1 MIAENDLLYS
11 DTEVAL
17 RSSLRGFLDSQNA
30 VERAIGQFDEPQ
42 PYDEAMWK
50 QLVSMGLVGLL
61 IPADMGGESATARE
75 AAVVLEEL
83 GRSMASV
90 PYLTS
95 SVIATSIAV
104 RVGDRRSVAAL
115 LLGRIGAV
123 VLPWTTSPYAVGEGV
138 AVGADACLT
147 GVVDHV
153 AGATAADFLLV
164 VAGSG
169 ITRQIYVV
177 DARADGV
184 VIEPR
189 TSLDMTRPLAR
200 VALSS
205 VRGRLI
211 AEGTDADEALRLGLR
226 RGASLLTSEQF
237 GLAKSVF
244 EETVSYLTMRV
255 QFGRP
260 IASFQAIKHR
270 LADLWCDVEGLHTAA
285 RFAAAG
291 DLTED
296 ADIASAT
303 AQAFAAG
310 TTVHVAEEA
319 LQLHGGIGMTWE
331 HSLHVF
337 LKRAKANQLALG
349 DGGDHRLA
357 LGELVGVPVP

>member
-1 MIAENDLLYS
+1 MTAENELLYS

-17 RSSLRGFLDSQNA
+17 RSSLRSFLDSQN
-30 VERAIGQFDEPQ
+30 VVQRAIEQFDEPR
-42 PYDEAMWK
+42 PYDEVVWD
-50 QLVSMGLVGLL
+50 QLVSMGLAGLL
-61 IPADMGGESATARE
+61 IPAEMGGESATARE

-95 SVIATSIAV
+95 SVITTSIAV
-104 RVGDRRSVAAL
+104 RLSDNRSVAAL

-123 VLPWTTSPYAVGEGV
+123 ALPWTTSPYSVGEGV
-138 AVGADACLT
+138 AVGADTGLT

-169 ITRQIYVV
+169 ETRQIYVV
-177 DARADGV
+177 DARDDGV
-184 VIEPR
+184 AIEPI
-189 TSLDMTRPLAR
+189 TSFDMTRPLAR
-200 VALSS
+200 VVLSS
-205 VRGRLI
+205 VPGRLI
-211 AEGTDADEALRLGLR
+211 AEGSAADEALRFGLQ

-237 GLAKSVF
+237 GLAKTVF
-244 EETVSYLTMRV
+244 DETVSYLAMRV

-285 RFAAAG
+285 RFAASG

-296 ADIASAT
+296 AAIASAT
-303 AQAFAAG
+303 AAAFAAA
-310 TTVHVAEEA
+310 TTVRVAEEA

-357 LGELVGVPVP
+357 LGDMVGVPAP